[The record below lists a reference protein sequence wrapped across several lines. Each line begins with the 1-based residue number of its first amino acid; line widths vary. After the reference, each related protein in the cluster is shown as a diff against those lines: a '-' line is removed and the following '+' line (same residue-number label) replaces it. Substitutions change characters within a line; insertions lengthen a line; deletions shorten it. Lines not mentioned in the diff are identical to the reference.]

1 MQAPDKPETVTD
13 PLGRVTETRYD
24 ALDRKTRMTGPV
36 PGDGTARRVST
47 WRYDLAGQLLE
58 ERAAV
63 DTAVDTAEEQAVARY
78 SYFAD
83 GQVQGITDPRNYVL
97 GHRYDALGRL
107 VRLDQPDGRSEAY
120 EYDANDNRIAL
131 VQRDGT
137 RSVTGYDALNRPV
150 SITRPGL
157 PEVRYGLDISGQ
169 LITERQGNTLVRRH
183 VYDTAGR
190 KTAVTATLPRPTN
203 ATGPTPSVPVSF
215 TYDAVGNRTSAT
227 WSGATVA
234 WRHDTLNRV
243 VAVTLNGQPVTL
255 HRYDG
260 LGRRTETD
268 RGAVANSNTP
278 LLTSRYGYDIAS
290 QLTDLRHDWVD
301 GGLTAGYTYT
311 ANGELE
317 SESIS
322 DPSFLWTPAPAQPR
336 SLTYGPA
343 DPINALTTVNGIAQ
357 AHDGRGNRTRAGTRS
372 FGYDSRNML
381 TAATLPGMQASY
393 GTWPE
398 GGRAWKQVNGTTT
411 LYLEIDGV
419 EWGEYDQAGTLRR
432 RTIRASGTGGAAIA
446 TADSTHRLTWH
457 LPNRQGSVIGWTGAD
472 GRLQGRLTYDAYGN
486 SPQGA
491 TPGPAFRYAGM
502 RYDPETGLSLT
513 PNRSYDPGD
522 GRWLQLDPIGVKD
535 GLNRYAYVKNGPTNG
550 VDPTGLCASRI
561 QGNEA
566 ANCKS
571 FFLEPQGPSESDRRQ
586 QVSASGVVQFGN
598 DGGSHKA
605 NIGRKNSQKADDRD
619 SERRGLI
626 QFETEPD
633 NHFYANDMFLRNFVG
648 SPEELAVSVTVIMI
662 SRSSEEIKPK
672 EYLASDDK
680 RMQLP
685 GRRGD
690 LYGVYSVGPPDNPGP
705 GRIAHREGSPHFYYS
720 PYHYNPS
727 PGVPNTWIR
736 ITIRPT
742 KD

>member
-1 MQAPDKPETVTD
+1 
-13 PLGRVTETRYD
+13 VTETRYD

-36 PGDGTARRVST
+36 PADGTARRVST
-47 WRYDLAGQLLE
+47 WQYDLAGQLLE

-63 DTAVDTAEEQAVARY
+63 GTAEEQAVARY

-83 GQVQGITDPRNYVL
+83 GQVQGITDPRDYVL

-107 VRLDQPDGRSEAY
+107 VRLDQPDGKSEAY

-157 PEVRYGLDISGQ
+157 AAVSYGLDISGQ
-169 LITERQGNTLVRRH
+169 LITERAGSTLVRRH

-190 KTAVTATLPRPTN
+190 KTAVTATLPRPAN

-215 TYDAVGNRTSAT
+215 TYDAVGNRTSAS

-268 RGAVANSNTP
+268 RGAANVNTP
-278 LLTSRYGYDIAS
+278 LLTSRYGYDLAS
-290 QLTDLRHDWVD
+290 QLTDLRHDWVG

-311 ANGELE
+311 ANGELQ
-317 SESIS
+317 SESVS
-322 DPSFLWTPAPAQPR
+322 DPAFLWTPTATQPR
-336 SLTYGPA
+336 TLTYGPA
-343 DPINALTTVNGIAQ
+343 DPINALTTVNSIAQ

-381 TAATLPGMQASY
+381 TAATLPGMQATY

-419 EWGEYDQAGTLRR
+419 EWGEYDQSGTLRR

-446 TADSTHRLTWH
+446 TADPSGALTWH
-457 LPNRQGSVIGWTGAD
+457 LPNRQGSVIGWAGAD
-472 GRLQGRLTYDAYGN
+472 GTLRGKLTYDAYGN

-535 GLNRYAYVKNGPTNG
+535 GLNRYAYVKNGPTNA

-561 QGNEA
+561 QEHEA
-566 ANCKS
+566 ANCKTI
-571 FFLEPQGPSESDRRQ
+571 FLASREPQEQKEEKDQ
-586 QVSASGVVQFGN
+586 QVAQAPASQDNLKRSEVNLQDVADSIRASHMPDDPSGVELG
-598 DGGSHKA
+598 A
-605 NIGRKNSQKADDRD
+605 TILEIGKNVGDLRDQGLDLPEAVLVGIGMVATGRLKGDDPIRNLSAEERKTMRQELENARNAATTQKEKKEINQRLLVLKQAEKAD
-619 SERRGLI
+619 
-626 QFETEPD
+626 
-633 NHFYANDMFLRNFVG
+633 G
-648 SPEELAVSVTVIMI
+648 SRH
-662 SRSSEEIKPK
+662 SRHSGNRKK
-672 EYLASDDK
+672 
-680 RMQLP
+680 
-685 GRRGD
+685 
-690 LYGVYSVGPPDNPGP
+690 
-705 GRIAHREGSPHFYYS
+705 
-720 PYHYNPS
+720 
-727 PGVPNTWIR
+727 
-736 ITIRPT
+736 
-742 KD
+742 